1 MKDFSIP
8 EYLLSLDQ
16 VIIDNEIDP
25 KLTVYKT
32 KVGNEQKIFAVLA
45 KDSNPLQI
53 TLKCDRLLAK
63 KLREEYETVM
73 PAQNMSKNYWNN
85 ILCTGQLP
93 AEDLKDLI
101 NLSYHLVK
109 NS

>member
-1 MKDFSIP
+1 M
-8 EYLLSLDQ
+8 
-16 VIIDNEIDP
+16 
-25 KLTVYKT
+25 
-32 KVGNEQKIFAVLA
+32 
-45 KDSNPLQI
+45 QI

-73 PAQNMSKNYWNN
+73 PAQNMSKNYWNS

-101 NLSYHLVK
+101 NLSYYLVK